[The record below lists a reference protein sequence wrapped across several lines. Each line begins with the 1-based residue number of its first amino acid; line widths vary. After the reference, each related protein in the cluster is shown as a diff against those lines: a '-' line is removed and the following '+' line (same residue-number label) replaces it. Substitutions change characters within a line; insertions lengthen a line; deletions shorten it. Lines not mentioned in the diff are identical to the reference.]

1 MSLLEISGLR
11 VEFPS
16 EEGPLVAVK
25 GVDLALDQGEVLGL
39 VGESGSG
46 KSLTCRSVMRMVP
59 TPGRISAGSI
69 TFDGD
74 DVIGDGRVARCA
86 ISAPTRSGMVSQNP
100 FGSLN
105 PVFKVGAQVAET
117 LRVNRGR
124 GRRAAKSEAV
134 ELLDKVGIVDPERR
148 YNSYPHE
155 LSGGMCQR
163 VMIALATASHPR
175 LLLADEPT
183 TALDVTT
190 QAQILKLLTEMRR
203 EQGMAMLLVSHDFGV
218 IAEVCDR
225 VAVMYGG
232 HVVEAGPVDAIYH
245 DPQHPYTRALLDSIP
260 ELDAAGHDL
269 APRSDLRLPAG
280 AGRPPARLRVRAAVP
295 LRAARLPRGLD
306 DARADRRRARHRL
319 SGPPAARRRDR
330 AASDR
335 ARRGGGMTE
344 NDQIAARGPR
354 ADQGVRPAPQH
365 RRNGSGAPTRR
376 PTRAVDDVSFEL
388 RRGEILGL
396 AGGSGSGKTTA
407 GPLPDPPLRA
417 GRRRGQAGRRRRSRR
432 RPARAAPAAPAHA
445 DGLPGPLRVAQPADD
460 GRCGAARGGQ
470 GPQPSRQRER
480 GRVRL
485 AAARPGPAVGPRSAT
500 RKPRELSGGQ
510 RQRVAVARALAV
522 DPELIIADEAVS
534 ALDVSV
540 QAQLLN
546 LFLDLRDEL
555 GVAILFIAHQLA
567 VIAEVA
573 DRIAVMHHGKIVE
586 TGVTSAVY
594 ENPADPYTKALLAA
608 HPQPDP
614 RRRSLA

>member
-25 GVDLALDQGEVLGL
+25 GVDLSLDAGEVLGL

-59 TPGRISAGSI
+59 DPGQISGGSI
-69 TFDGD
+69 SFDGE
-74 DVIGDGRVARCA
+74 DVIGMYERQLRDFRAHSV
-86 ISAPTRSGMVSQNP
+86 GMVSQNP

-105 PVFKVGAQVAET
+105 PVFSVGSQLAET

-124 GRRAAKSEAV
+124 SRRQAKGEAI
-134 ELLDKVGIVDPERR
+134 ELLDKVGIADPELR
-148 YNSYPHE
+148 YSSYPHE

-190 QAQILKLLTEMRR
+190 QAQILRLLAEMRR

-232 HVVEAGPVDAIYH
+232 HVVETGPIDSIYH

-260 ELDAAGHDL
+260 EARRRRDDIAAR
-269 APRSDLRLPAG
+269 PDLRLPAG
-280 AGRPPARLRVRAAVP
+280 ARRPAARLRLRAPLSVRPPAVQGDIDAAGGRRRGPALGLSRPP
-295 LRAARLPRGLD
+295 LRRSVGGR
-306 DARADRRRARHRL
+306 ARA
-319 SGPPAARRRDR
+319 S
-330 AASDR
+330 
-335 ARRGGGMTE
+335 RGGGMNDADRRLLQVDGLTKEFDVRRSATE
-344 NDQIAARGPR
+344 RFRRTAAER
-354 ADQGVRPAPQH
+354 H
-365 RRNGSGAPTRR
+365 
-376 PTRAVDDVSFEL
+376 RAVDDVSLEL

-396 AGGSGSGKTTA
+396 AGGSGSGKTTLA
-407 GPLPDPPLRA
+407 RCLIRLSEPDSGRILVDGDDILAA
-417 GRRRGQAGRRRRSRR
+417 GRRDLRQLRRRMQMVFQDPYASLNPRLTVGVALHEAGKVHD
-432 RPARAAPAAPAHA
+432 RP
-445 DGLPGPLRVAQPADD
+445 GADD
-460 GRCGAARGGQ
+460 EAAFV
-470 GPQPSRQRER
+470 SRLLGLVQLSD
-480 GRVRL
+480 RL
-485 AAARPGPAVGPRSAT
+485 AT

-510 RQRVAVARALAV
+510 RQRVAIARALAV

-555 GVAILFIAHQLA
+555 GVGILFIAHQLA

-573 DRIAVMHHGKIVE
+573 DRIAVMHKGRIVE
-586 TGVTSAVY
+586 TGVTRAVY
-594 ENPADPYTKALLAA
+594 ENPTDPYTKALLAA
-608 HPQPDP
+608 HPHPDP
-614 RRRSLA
+614 RHRAFS